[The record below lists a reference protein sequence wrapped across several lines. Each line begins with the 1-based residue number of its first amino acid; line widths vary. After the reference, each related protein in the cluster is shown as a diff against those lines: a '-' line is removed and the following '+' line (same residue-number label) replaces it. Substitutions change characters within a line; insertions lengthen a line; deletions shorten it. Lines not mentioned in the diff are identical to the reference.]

1 MRKLMA
7 VLLVAILAACSGS
20 TPTAWMGQGQ
30 TFDQAADA
38 AVAEFWK
45 ATVHQLL
52 MPAGAQVAFA
62 YDNGG
67 QPADG
72 VVYSMPDGTWWR
84 MPASAVSAPTVEGT
98 LPFDEFVQS
107 DMYDDNQNSWNC
119 DPAAEISYVCRW
131 DGFRWR
137 CVIDWGAC
145 GGYGMDD

>member
-20 TPTAWMGQGQ
+20 TPTAWLGQGQ

-38 AVAEFWK
+38 AVAEFWQ
-45 ATVHQLL
+45 APVHQAL
-52 MPAGAQVAFA
+52 MPSGAPVHFI

-84 MPASAVSAPTVEGT
+84 MPASTVKAPHVEGT
-98 LPFDEFVQS
+98 LPYDQFVRS
-107 DMYDDNQNSWNC
+107 DMYDDNQNAWNC
-119 DPAAEISYVCRW
+119 DPAAEITFDCTWRGWRW
-131 DGFRWR
+131 V

-145 GGYGMDD
+145 AGYEVDD